1 MELHDQPAPLLSD
14 YGADLPPP
22 DVEDPVVD
30 AFKKDIDRSLLRENL
45 RLSPAQRAAMFR
57 RFMSMVEEIR
67 GAALPREMRARILA
81 RDDD

>member
-1 MELHDQPAPLLSD
+1 MELKEQESPWSAG
-14 YGADLPPP
+14 YGTDLPPP

-45 RLSPAQRAAMFR
+45 RLSPAQRAAKFQ

-67 GAALPREMRARILA
+67 GAALPPEMRARVLA